1 MNSPQQNTVKCGGIK
16 TLTSLPHIYAIV
28 LMGLFT
34 FIFLS
39 IEYMFVNE
47 LSLLV
52 SEQKATLSQNYVLG
66 VSTAGFLLYPLLKHF
81 LSRRLQNI
89 LMILAGL
96 LSVFLTILITCS
108 KSFEYIFHGGIILFI
123 LLGLV
128 GSNVYYVSAC
138 MIKNRHLA
146 KTVGISYFFG
156 ILLQFINHNA
166 IHIKIIQLVIL
177 SASMMMLFI
186 LLIWNEHIFNRY
198 SWYNTSKD
206 TTDNIIEKNTGNNV
220 DNNVDKNIGKI
231 TDKKTDKNII
241 KGNKHYIPLFISIVA
256 LVMLMACLFS
266 TLDSAVTLIHSEG
279 IADIGQGAR
288 ILLAFSGL
296 AAGFIFDI
304 NNRKYTGIIMY
315 CIMILSTMCIV
326 LLEFS
331 KPFTAVLI
339 VFYLSAGFFAVFFT
353 SEFME
358 LSWYVRIPELWAG
371 MGRAV
376 NNITAAVIAGF
387 VLQLLSSDNN
397 LLKII
402 LILVLFVL
410 VSIISVVYT
419 FEKYY
424 FIQQFTMRTDE
435 AANEHDKLQILAEKY
450 SFTEREN
457 EVFNYLVTTEDN
469 IQTISEHMHVSRR
482 TIERYISAI
491 YEKTGI
497 KSRVGL
503 VNLYNK

>member
-1 MNSPQQNTVKCGGIK
+1 MNSPQKETIK
-16 TLTSLPHIYAIV
+16 AGSTKTITSLPHIYAII

-34 FIFLS
+34 FVFLS
-39 IEYMFVNE
+39 VEYMFVSRI
-47 LSLLV
+47 SLLV
-52 SEQKATLSQNYVLG
+52 SQQRATLSQNYVLG
-66 VSTAGFLLYPLLKHF
+66 VSTAGFLLYPLFKHF
-81 LSRRLQNI
+81 LNNRLYKL
-89 LMILAGL
+89 LMIITGL
-96 LSVFLTILITCS
+96 LSVFLTISTS
-108 KSFEYIFHGGIILFI
+108 YGKSFEYIFSGGIILFI

-128 GSNVYYVSAC
+128 GGNVYYVSAC
-138 MIKNRHLA
+138 MIRNRHLA
-146 KTVGISYFFG
+146 KTAGISYFLG

-166 IHIKIIQLVIL
+166 IHIRTIQLVIL
-177 SASMMMLFI
+177 SVSMLMLFI
-186 LLIWNEHIFNRY
+186 LLIENERILSRY
-198 SWYNTSKD
+198 
-206 TTDNIIEKNTGNNV
+206 
-220 DNNVDKNIGKI
+220 I
-231 TDKKTDKNII
+231 TDKYAAKTII
-241 KGNKHYIPLFISIVA
+241 ESSAKGNKHNILLYISIIV
-256 LVMLMACLFS
+256 LVILMACLFS
-266 TLDSAVTLIHSEG
+266 TLDSAVTLVHSDG

-304 NNRKYTGIIMY
+304 SNRKYTGIIMY
-315 CIMILSTMCIV
+315 CIMILSTLCIV

-331 KPFTAVLI
+331 KPFVAVLI

-358 LSWYVRIPELWAG
+358 LSQYVRIPELWAG

-376 NNITAAVIAGF
+376 NNITAAVIASF

-410 VSIISVVYT
+410 VSIMSVIYT

-424 FIQQFTMRTDE
+424 FIQQFTQHTDE
-435 AANEHDKLQILAEKY
+435 VTNEQDQLHKLTTQY
-450 SFTEREN
+450 SFTEREG
-457 EVFNYLVTTEDN
+457 EVFSYLVTTEDN

-482 TIERYISAI
+482 TLERYISAI
-491 YEKTGI
+491 YGKTGV

-503 VNLYNK
+503 INLFNKCD

>member
-1 MNSPQQNTVKCGGIK
+1 MNSPQKETIK
-16 TLTSLPHIYAIV
+16 AGSTKTITSLPHIYAII

-34 FIFLS
+34 FVFLS
-39 IEYMFVNE
+39 VEYMFVSRI
-47 LSLLV
+47 SLLV
-52 SEQKATLSQNYVLG
+52 SQQRATLSQNYVLG
-66 VSTAGFLLYPLLKHF
+66 VSTAGFLLYPLFKHF
-81 LSRRLQNI
+81 LNNRLYKL
-89 LMILAGL
+89 LMIITGL
-96 LSVFLTILITCS
+96 LAVFLTISTNCS
-108 KSFEYIFHGGIILFI
+108 KSFEYIFDAGIILFI

-128 GSNVYYVSAC
+128 GSNAYYVSAC
-138 MIKNRHLA
+138 MIRNRHLA
-146 KTVGISYFFG
+146 KTAGVSYFLG

-166 IHIKIIQLVIL
+166 IHIRTIQLVIL
-177 SASMMMLFI
+177 SVSMLLLFS
-186 LLIWNEHIFNRY
+186 LLIENERILSRY
-198 SWYNTSKD
+198 S
-206 TTDNIIEKNTGNNV
+206 
-220 DNNVDKNIGKI
+220 
-231 TDKKTDKNII
+231 TDKYIAKTIIDEGTDENIYKSPA
-241 KGNKHYIPLFISIVA
+241 KGNKHNLLLYISIIV
-256 LVMLMACLFS
+256 LVILMACLFS
-266 TLDSAVTLIHSEG
+266 TLDSAVTLIHSDG

-304 NNRKYTGIIMY
+304 SNRKYTGIIMY
-315 CIMILSTMCIV
+315 CIMILSTLCIV

-331 KPFTAVLI
+331 KPFVAVLI

-358 LSWYVRIPELWAG
+358 ISQYARIPELWAG

-376 NNITAAVIAGF
+376 NNVTAAVIASF

-410 VSIISVVYT
+410 VSIMSVIYT

-424 FIQQFTMRTDE
+424 FIQQFTQHTDKVT
-435 AANEHDKLQILAEKY
+435 NEQEQLHKLTTQY
-450 SFTEREN
+450 SFTEREG
-457 EVFNYLVTTEDN
+457 EVFSYLVTTEDN

-482 TIERYISAI
+482 TLERYISAI
-491 YEKTGI
+491 YEKTGV

-503 VNLYNK
+503 INLFNKCV

>member
-1 MNSPQQNTVKCGGIK
+1 
-16 TLTSLPHIYAIV
+16 
-28 LMGLFT
+28 
-34 FIFLS
+34 
-39 IEYMFVNE
+39 
-47 LSLLV
+47 
-52 SEQKATLSQNYVLG
+52 
-66 VSTAGFLLYPLLKHF
+66 
-81 LSRRLQNI
+81 
-89 LMILAGL
+89 
-96 LSVFLTILITCS
+96 
-108 KSFEYIFHGGIILFI
+108 
-123 LLGLV
+123 
-128 GSNVYYVSAC
+128 
-138 MIKNRHLA
+138 MIK
-146 KTVGISYFFG
+146 KYT
-156 ILLQFINHNA
+156 
-166 IHIKIIQLVIL
+166 
-177 SASMMMLFI
+177 
-186 LLIWNEHIFNRY
+186 
-198 SWYNTSKD
+198 
-206 TTDNIIEKNTGNNV
+206 
-220 DNNVDKNIGKI
+220 DNNVDKNRDKNR
-231 TDKKTDKNII
+231 DKKTDKNII
-241 KGNKHYIPLFISIVA
+241 KENKHYIPLFISIVA

-266 TLDSAVTLIHSEG
+266 TLDSAVTLIHSDG
-279 IADIGQGAR
+279 SIDIGQGAR
-288 ILLAFSGL
+288 ILLPLSGL

-482 TIERYISAI
+482 TLERYISAI

>member
-1 MNSPQQNTVKCGGIK
+1 MNSPQKETIK
-16 TLTSLPHIYAIV
+16 AGSTKTITSLPHIYAII

-34 FIFLS
+34 FVFLS
-39 IEYMFVNE
+39 VEYMFVSR

-52 SEQKATLSQNYVLG
+52 SQQRATLSQNYVLG
-66 VSTAGFLLYPLLKHF
+66 VSTAGFLLYPLFKHF
-81 LSRRLQNI
+81 LNNRLYK
-89 LMILAGL
+89 LFMIITGL
-96 LSVFLTILITCS
+96 LAVFLTISTNCS
-108 KSFEYIFHGGIILFI
+108 KSFEYIFDAGIILFI

-128 GSNVYYVSAC
+128 GSNAYYVSAC
-138 MIKNRHLA
+138 MIRNRHLA
-146 KTVGISYFFG
+146 KTAGVSYFLG

-166 IHIKIIQLVIL
+166 IHIRTIQLVIL
-177 SASMMMLFI
+177 SVSMLLLFS
-186 LLIWNEHIFNRY
+186 LLIENERILSRY
-198 SWYNTSKD
+198 S
-206 TTDNIIEKNTGNNV
+206 
-220 DNNVDKNIGKI
+220 
-231 TDKKTDKNII
+231 TDKYIAKTIIDEGTDENIYKSPA
-241 KGNKHYIPLFISIVA
+241 KGNKHNFLLYISIIV
-256 LVMLMACLFS
+256 LVILMACLFS
-266 TLDSAVTLIHSEG
+266 TLDSAVTLVHSDG

-304 NNRKYTGIIMY
+304 SNRKYTGIIMY
-315 CIMILSTMCIV
+315 CIMILSTLCIV

-331 KPFTAVLI
+331 KPFVAVLI

-358 LSWYVRIPELWAG
+358 LSQYVRIPELWAG

-376 NNITAAVIAGF
+376 NNITAAVIASF

-397 LLKII
+397 LLKIV

-410 VSIISVVYT
+410 VSIMSVIYT

-424 FIQQFTMRTDE
+424 FIQQFTQHTDE
-435 AANEHDKLQILAEKY
+435 VTNEQDQLHKLTTQY
-450 SFTEREN
+450 SFTEREG
-457 EVFNYLVTTEDN
+457 EVFSYLVTTEDN

-482 TIERYISAI
+482 TLERYISAI
-491 YEKTGI
+491 YEKTGV

-503 VNLYNK
+503 INLFNKCV

>member
-1 MNSPQQNTVKCGGIK
+1 MNSPQKETIK
-16 TLTSLPHIYAIV
+16 AGSTQTITSLPHIYAII

-34 FIFLS
+34 FVFLS
-39 IEYMFVNE
+39 VEYMFVSRI
-47 LSLLV
+47 SLLV
-52 SEQKATLSQNYVLG
+52 SQQRATLSQNYVLG
-66 VSTAGFLLYPLLKHF
+66 VSTAGFLLYPLFKHF
-81 LSRRLQNI
+81 LNNRLYKL
-89 LMILAGL
+89 LMIITGL
-96 LSVFLTILITCS
+96 LSVFLTISTS
-108 KSFEYIFHGGIILFI
+108 YGKSFEYIFSGGIILFI

-128 GSNVYYVSAC
+128 GSNAYYVSAC
-138 MIKNRHLA
+138 MIRNRHLA
-146 KTVGISYFFG
+146 KTAGISYFLG

-166 IHIKIIQLVIL
+166 IHIRTIQLVIL
-177 SASMMMLFI
+177 SVSMLMLFI
-186 LLIWNEHIFNRY
+186 LLIENERILSRY
-198 SWYNTSKD
+198 S
-206 TTDNIIEKNTGNNV
+206 TDKYAAKTIIESSA
-220 DNNVDKNIGKI
+220 
-231 TDKKTDKNII
+231 
-241 KGNKHYIPLFISIVA
+241 KGNKHNILLYISIIV
-256 LVMLMACLFS
+256 LVILMACLFS
-266 TLDSAVTLIHSEG
+266 TLDSAVTLVHSDG

-304 NNRKYTGIIMY
+304 SNRKYTGIIMY
-315 CIMILSTMCIV
+315 CIMILSTLCIV

-331 KPFTAVLI
+331 KPFVAVLI

-358 LSWYVRIPELWAG
+358 LSQYARIPELWAG

-376 NNITAAVIAGF
+376 NNVTAAVIASF

-410 VSIISVVYT
+410 VSIMSVIYT

-424 FIQQFTMRTDE
+424 FIQQFTQHTDE
-435 AANEHDKLQILAEKY
+435 VTNEQDQLHKLTTQY
-450 SFTEREN
+450 SFTEREG
-457 EVFNYLVTTEDN
+457 EVFSYLVTTEDN

-482 TIERYISAI
+482 TLERHISAI
-491 YEKTGI
+491 YEKTGV

-503 VNLYNK
+503 INLFNKCV

>member
-1 MNSPQQNTVKCGGIK
+1 MNSPQKDTIKAGGIK
-16 TLTSLPHIYAIV
+16 TITSIPHIYAII

-34 FIFLS
+34 FVFLS
-39 IEYMFVNE
+39 VEYMFVSRI
-47 LSLLV
+47 SLLV
-52 SEQKATLSQNYVLG
+52 SQQKATLSQNYVLG
-66 VSTAGFLLYPLLKHF
+66 VSTAGFLLYPLFKHF
-81 LSRRLQNI
+81 LNNRLYKL
-89 LMILAGL
+89 LMIITGL
-96 LSVFLTILITCS
+96 LAVFLTISTNCS
-108 KSFEYIFHGGIILFI
+108 KSFEYIFGAGIILFI

-128 GSNVYYVSAC
+128 GSNAYYVSAC
-138 MIKNRHLA
+138 MIRNRHLA
-146 KTVGISYFFG
+146 KTAGISYFLG

-166 IHIKIIQLVIL
+166 IHIRTIQLVIL
-177 SASMMMLFI
+177 SVSMLLLFS
-186 LLIWNEHIFNRY
+186 LLIENERILSRY
-198 SWYNTSKD
+198 S
-206 TTDNIIEKNTGNNV
+206 
-220 DNNVDKNIGKI
+220 
-231 TDKKTDKNII
+231 TDKNTAKTII
-241 KGNKHYIPLFISIVA
+241 ESSAKGNKHNLLLYISIIV
-256 LVMLMACLFS
+256 LVILMACLFS
-266 TLDSAVTLIHSEG
+266 TLDSAVTLIHSDG

-304 NNRKYTGIIMY
+304 SNRKYTGIIMY
-315 CIMILSTMCIV
+315 CIMILSTLCIV

-331 KPFTAVLI
+331 KPFVAVLI

-358 LSWYVRIPELWAG
+358 LSQYAIIPELWAG

-376 NNITAAVIAGF
+376 NNVTAAVIASF

-410 VSIISVVYT
+410 VSIMSVIYT

-424 FIQQFTMRTDE
+424 FIQQFTQHTDE
-435 AANEHDKLQILAEKY
+435 VTNEQEQLHKLTTQY
-450 SFTEREN
+450 SFTEREG
-457 EVFNYLVTTEDN
+457 EVFSYLVTTEDN

-482 TIERYISAI
+482 TLERYISAI
-491 YEKTGI
+491 YEKTGV

-503 VNLYNK
+503 INLFNKCV

>member
-1 MNSPQQNTVKCGGIK
+1 MNSPQKDTIKAGGIK
-16 TLTSLPHIYAIV
+16 TITSIPHIYAII

-34 FIFLS
+34 FVFLS
-39 IEYMFVNE
+39 VEYMFVSRI
-47 LSLLV
+47 SLLV
-52 SEQKATLSQNYVLG
+52 SQQKATLSQNYVLG
-66 VSTAGFLLYPLLKHF
+66 VSTAGFLLYPLFKHF
-81 LSRRLQNI
+81 LNNRLYKL
-89 LMILAGL
+89 LMIITGL
-96 LSVFLTILITCS
+96 LSVFLTISTS
-108 KSFEYIFHGGIILFI
+108 YGKSFEYIFSGGIILFI

-128 GSNVYYVSAC
+128 GSNAYYVSAC
-138 MIKNRHLA
+138 MIRNRHLA
-146 KTVGISYFFG
+146 KTAGISYFLG

-166 IHIKIIQLVIL
+166 IHIRTIQLVIL
-177 SASMMMLFI
+177 SVSMLLLFI
-186 LLIWNEHIFNRY
+186 LLIENERILSRY
-198 SWYNTSKD
+198 S
-206 TTDNIIEKNTGNNV
+206 TDKYAAKTIIESSA
-220 DNNVDKNIGKI
+220 
-231 TDKKTDKNII
+231 
-241 KGNKHYIPLFISIVA
+241 KGNKHNLLLYISIIV
-256 LVMLMACLFS
+256 LVILMACLFS
-266 TLDSAVTLIHSEG
+266 TLDSAVTLVHSDG

-304 NNRKYTGIIMY
+304 SNRKYTGIIMY
-315 CIMILSTMCIV
+315 CIMILSTLCIV

-331 KPFTAVLI
+331 KPFVAVLI

-358 LSWYVRIPELWAG
+358 LSQYARIPELWAG

-376 NNITAAVIAGF
+376 NNVTAAVIASF

-410 VSIISVVYT
+410 VSIMSVIYT

-424 FIQQFTMRTDE
+424 FIQQFTQHTDE
-435 AANEHDKLQILAEKY
+435 VTNEQDQLHKLTTQY
-450 SFTEREN
+450 SFTEREG
-457 EVFNYLVTTEDN
+457 EVFSYLVTTEDN

-482 TIERYISAI
+482 TLERHISAI
-491 YEKTGI
+491 YEKTGV

-503 VNLYNK
+503 INLFNKCD

>member
-1 MNSPQQNTVKCGGIK
+1 MNSPQKETIKAGGIK
-16 TLTSLPHIYAIV
+16 TITSLPYIYAIV

-34 FIFLS
+34 FVFLS
-39 IEYMFVNE
+39 VEYMFVSR

-52 SEQKATLSQNYVLG
+52 SQQRATLSQNYVLG
-66 VSTAGFLLYPLLKHF
+66 VSTAGFLLYPLFKHF
-81 LSRRLQNI
+81 LNNRLYKL
-89 LMILAGL
+89 LMIITGL
-96 LSVFLTILITCS
+96 LSVFLTISTS
-108 KSFEYIFHGGIILFI
+108 YGKSFEYIFSGGIILFI

-128 GSNVYYVSAC
+128 GGNVYYVSAC
-138 MIKNRHLA
+138 MIRNRHLA
-146 KTVGISYFFG
+146 KTAGISYFLG

-166 IHIKIIQLVIL
+166 IHIRTIQLVIL
-177 SASMMMLFI
+177 SVSMLMLFI
-186 LLIWNEHIFNRY
+186 LLIENERILSRY
-198 SWYNTSKD
+198 S
-206 TTDNIIEKNTGNNV
+206 TDKYAAKTIIESSV
-220 DNNVDKNIGKI
+220 
-231 TDKKTDKNII
+231 
-241 KGNKHYIPLFISIVA
+241 KGNKHNFLLYISIIV
-256 LVMLMACLFS
+256 LVILMACLFS
-266 TLDSAVTLIHSEG
+266 TLDSAVTLVHSDG

-304 NNRKYTGIIMY
+304 SNRKYTGIIMY
-315 CIMILSTMCIV
+315 CIMILSTLCIV

-331 KPFTAVLI
+331 KPFVAVLI

-358 LSWYVRIPELWAG
+358 LSQYVRIPELWAG

-376 NNITAAVIAGF
+376 NNITAAVIASF

-397 LLKII
+397 LLKIV

-410 VSIISVVYT
+410 VSIMSVIYT

-424 FIQQFTMRTDE
+424 FIQQFTQHTDE
-435 AANEHDKLQILAEKY
+435 VTNEQDQLHKLTTQY
-450 SFTEREN
+450 SFTEREG
-457 EVFNYLVTTEDN
+457 EVFSYLVTTEDN

-482 TIERYISAI
+482 TLERYISAI
-491 YEKTGI
+491 YEKTGV

-503 VNLYNK
+503 INLFNKCV

>member
-1 MNSPQQNTVKCGGIK
+1 MNSPQRDTVKCGGVK

-39 IEYMFVNE
+39 VEYMFVNE

-177 SASMMMLFI
+177 SASILILFI
-186 LLIWNEHIFNRY
+186 LLIGNEHIFNRY

-206 TTDNIIEKNTGNNV
+206 TTDNMTTKNT
-220 DNNVDKNIGKI
+220 DNNVYKNIYKNS
-231 TDKKTDKNII
+231 DKKTDKNII
-241 KGNKHYIPLFISIVA
+241 
-256 LVMLMACLFS
+256 MLMACLFS
-266 TLDSAVTLIHSEG
+266 TLDSAVTLIHSDG
-279 IADIGQGAR
+279 STDIGQGAR
-288 ILLAFSGL
+288 ILLPLSGL

-358 LSWYVRIPELWAG
+358 LSWYVRIPELLAG

-482 TIERYISAI
+482 TLERYISAI

>member
-1 MNSPQQNTVKCGGIK
+1 MNLPQRDTVKGGSIK

-39 IEYMFVNE
+39 VEYMFVNE

-177 SASMMMLFI
+177 SASILILFI
-186 LLIWNEHIFNRY
+186 LLIGNEHIFNRY

-206 TTDNIIEKNTGNNV
+206 TTDNMTTKNT
-220 DNNVDKNIGKI
+220 DNNVYKNIDKNS
-231 TDKKTDKNII
+231 DKKQI
-241 KGNKHYIPLFISIVA
+241 KI
-256 LVMLMACLFS
+256 
-266 TLDSAVTLIHSEG
+266 
-279 IADIGQGAR
+279 
-288 ILLAFSGL
+288 
-296 AAGFIFDI
+296 
-304 NNRKYTGIIMY
+304 
-315 CIMILSTMCIV
+315 
-326 LLEFS
+326 
-331 KPFTAVLI
+331 
-339 VFYLSAGFFAVFFT
+339 
-353 SEFME
+353 
-358 LSWYVRIPELWAG
+358 
-371 MGRAV
+371 
-376 NNITAAVIAGF
+376 
-387 VLQLLSSDNN
+387 
-397 LLKII
+397 
-402 LILVLFVL
+402 
-410 VSIISVVYT
+410 
-419 FEKYY
+419 
-424 FIQQFTMRTDE
+424 
-435 AANEHDKLQILAEKY
+435 
-450 SFTEREN
+450 
-457 EVFNYLVTTEDN
+457 
-469 IQTISEHMHVSRR
+469 
-482 TIERYISAI
+482 
-491 YEKTGI
+491 
-497 KSRVGL
+497 
-503 VNLYNK
+503 

>member
-1 MNSPQQNTVKCGGIK
+1 MNSPQKDTVKGGSIK

-39 IEYMFVNE
+39 VEYMFVNE

-81 LSRRLQNI
+81 LSRRLQHV

-96 LSVFLTILITCS
+96 LSVFLTIFITCS

-138 MIKNRHLA
+138 MIEKRHLA

-166 IHIKIIQLVIL
+166 IHIKTIQLIIL
-177 SASMMMLFI
+177 SASMLMLFI

-206 TTDNIIEKNTGNNV
+206 TTDNIIEKNT

-266 TLDSAVTLIHSEG
+266 TLDSAVTLIHSDG
-279 IADIGQGAR
+279 SIDIGQGAR
-288 ILLAFSGL
+288 ILLPLSGL
-296 AAGFIFDI
+296 A
-304 NNRKYTGIIMY
+304 
-315 CIMILSTMCIV
+315 
-326 LLEFS
+326 
-331 KPFTAVLI
+331 
-339 VFYLSAGFFAVFFT
+339 
-353 SEFME
+353 
-358 LSWYVRIPELWAG
+358 
-371 MGRAV
+371 
-376 NNITAAVIAGF
+376 AGF

-424 FIQQFTMRTDE
+424 FIQQFTMYTDE
-435 AANEHDKLQILAEKY
+435 AADEHDKLHILSEKY

-482 TIERYISAI
+482 TLERYISAI

>member
-1 MNSPQQNTVKCGGIK
+1 MNSPQKETIK
-16 TLTSLPHIYAIV
+16 AGSTKTITSLPHIYAII

-34 FIFLS
+34 FVFLS
-39 IEYMFVNE
+39 VEYMFVSRI
-47 LSLLV
+47 SLLV
-52 SEQKATLSQNYVLG
+52 SQQRATLSQNYVLG
-66 VSTAGFLLYPLLKHF
+66 VSTAGFLLYPLFKHF
-81 LSRRLQNI
+81 LNNRLYKL
-89 LMILAGL
+89 LMIITGL
-96 LSVFLTILITCS
+96 LSVFLTISTS
-108 KSFEYIFHGGIILFI
+108 YGKSFEYIFSGGIILFI

-128 GSNVYYVSAC
+128 GSNAYYVSAC
-138 MIKNRHLA
+138 MVRNRHLA
-146 KTVGISYFFG
+146 KTAGISYFLG

-166 IHIKIIQLVIL
+166 IHIRTIQLVIL
-177 SASMMMLFI
+177 SVSMLLLFI
-186 LLIWNEHIFNRY
+186 LLIENERILSRY
-198 SWYNTSKD
+198 S
-206 TTDNIIEKNTGNNV
+206 TDKYAAKTIIESSA
-220 DNNVDKNIGKI
+220 
-231 TDKKTDKNII
+231 
-241 KGNKHYIPLFISIVA
+241 KGNKHNLLLYISIIV
-256 LVMLMACLFS
+256 LVILMACLFS
-266 TLDSAVTLIHSEG
+266 TLDSAVTLIHSDG

-304 NNRKYTGIIMY
+304 SNRKYTGIIMY
-315 CIMILSTMCIV
+315 CIMILSTLCIV

-331 KPFTAVLI
+331 KPFVAVLI

-358 LSWYVRIPELWAG
+358 LSQYARIPELWAG

-376 NNITAAVIAGF
+376 NNVTAAVIASF

-410 VSIISVVYT
+410 VSIMSVIYT

-424 FIQQFTMRTDE
+424 FIQQFTQHTDE
-435 AANEHDKLQILAEKY
+435 VTNEQDQLHKLTTQY
-450 SFTEREN
+450 SFTEREG
-457 EVFNYLVTTEDN
+457 EVFSYLVTTEDN

-482 TIERYISAI
+482 TLERHISAI
-491 YEKTGI
+491 YEKTGV

-503 VNLYNK
+503 INLFNKCV

>member
-1 MNSPQQNTVKCGGIK
+1 MNSPQKDTIKAGGIK
-16 TLTSLPHIYAIV
+16 TITSIPHIYAII

-34 FIFLS
+34 FVFLS
-39 IEYMFVNE
+39 VEYMFVSRI
-47 LSLLV
+47 SLLV
-52 SEQKATLSQNYVLG
+52 SQQRATLSQNYVLG
-66 VSTAGFLLYPLLKHF
+66 VSTAGFLLYPLFKHF
-81 LSRRLQNI
+81 LNNRLYKL
-89 LMILAGL
+89 LMIITGL
-96 LSVFLTILITCS
+96 LSVFLTISTS
-108 KSFEYIFHGGIILFI
+108 YGKSFEYIFSGGIILFI

-128 GSNVYYVSAC
+128 GSNAYYVSAC
-138 MIKNRHLA
+138 MIRNRHLA
-146 KTVGISYFFG
+146 KTAGISYFLG

-166 IHIKIIQLVIL
+166 IHIRTIQLVIL
-177 SASMMMLFI
+177 SVSMLLLFI
-186 LLIWNEHIFNRY
+186 LLIENERILSRY
-198 SWYNTSKD
+198 S
-206 TTDNIIEKNTGNNV
+206 TDKYAAKTIIESSA
-220 DNNVDKNIGKI
+220 
-231 TDKKTDKNII
+231 
-241 KGNKHYIPLFISIVA
+241 KGNKHNLLLYISIIV
-256 LVMLMACLFS
+256 LVILMACLFS
-266 TLDSAVTLIHSEG
+266 TLDSAVTLVHSDG

-304 NNRKYTGIIMY
+304 SNRKYTGIIMY
-315 CIMILSTMCIV
+315 CIMILSTLCIV

-331 KPFTAVLI
+331 KPFVAVLI

-358 LSWYVRIPELWAG
+358 LSQYARIPELWAG

-376 NNITAAVIAGF
+376 NNVTAAVIASF

-410 VSIISVVYT
+410 VSIMSVIYT

-424 FIQQFTMRTDE
+424 FIQQFTQHTDE
-435 AANEHDKLQILAEKY
+435 VTNEQNQLHKLTTQY
-450 SFTEREN
+450 SFTEREG
-457 EVFNYLVTTEDN
+457 EVFSYLVTTEDN

-482 TIERYISAI
+482 TLERHISAI
-491 YEKTGI
+491 YEKTGV

-503 VNLYNK
+503 INLFNKCD

>member
-1 MNSPQQNTVKCGGIK
+1 MNSPQKETIK
-16 TLTSLPHIYAIV
+16 AGSTKTITSLPHIYAII

-34 FIFLS
+34 FVFLS
-39 IEYMFVNE
+39 VEYMFVSRI
-47 LSLLV
+47 SLLV
-52 SEQKATLSQNYVLG
+52 SQQRATLSQNYVLG
-66 VSTAGFLLYPLLKHF
+66 VSTAGFLLYPLFKHF
-81 LSRRLQNI
+81 LNNRLYKL
-89 LMILAGL
+89 LMIITGL
-96 LSVFLTILITCS
+96 LSVFLTISTS
-108 KSFEYIFHGGIILFI
+108 YGKSFEYIFSGGIILFI

-138 MIKNRHLA
+138 MIRNRHLA
-146 KTVGISYFFG
+146 KTAGISYFLG

-166 IHIKIIQLVIL
+166 IHIRTIQLVIL
-177 SASMMMLFI
+177 SVSMLMLFI
-186 LLIWNEHIFNRY
+186 LLIENERILSRY
-198 SWYNTSKD
+198 S
-206 TTDNIIEKNTGNNV
+206 TDKYAAKTIIESSA
-220 DNNVDKNIGKI
+220 
-231 TDKKTDKNII
+231 
-241 KGNKHYIPLFISIVA
+241 KGNKHNILLYISIIV
-256 LVMLMACLFS
+256 LVILMACLFS
-266 TLDSAVTLIHSEG
+266 TLDSAVTLVHSDG

-304 NNRKYTGIIMY
+304 SNRKYTGIIMY
-315 CIMILSTMCIV
+315 CIMILSTLCIV

-331 KPFTAVLI
+331 KPFVAVLI

-358 LSWYVRIPELWAG
+358 LSQYARIPELWAG

-376 NNITAAVIAGF
+376 NNITAAVIASF

-410 VSIISVVYT
+410 VSIMSVIYT

-424 FIQQFTMRTDE
+424 FIQQFTQHTDE
-435 AANEHDKLQILAEKY
+435 VTNEQNQLHKLTTQY
-450 SFTEREN
+450 SFTEREG
-457 EVFNYLVTTEDN
+457 EVFSYLVTTEDN

-482 TIERYISAI
+482 TLERYISAI
-491 YEKTGI
+491 YEKTGV

-503 VNLYNK
+503 INLFNKCD

>member
-1 MNSPQQNTVKCGGIK
+1 MNSPQKETIK
-16 TLTSLPHIYAIV
+16 AGSTKTITSLPHIYAII

-34 FIFLS
+34 FVFLS
-39 IEYMFVNE
+39 VEYMFVSRI
-47 LSLLV
+47 SLLV
-52 SEQKATLSQNYVLG
+52 SQQRATLSQNYVLG
-66 VSTAGFLLYPLLKHF
+66 VSTAGFLLYPLFKHF
-81 LSRRLQNI
+81 LNNRLYKL
-89 LMILAGL
+89 LMIITGL
-96 LSVFLTILITCS
+96 LSVFLTISTS
-108 KSFEYIFHGGIILFI
+108 YGKSFEYIFSGGIILFI

-128 GSNVYYVSAC
+128 GGNVYYVSAC
-138 MIKNRHLA
+138 MIRNRHLA
-146 KTVGISYFFG
+146 KTAGISYFLG

-166 IHIKIIQLVIL
+166 IHIRTIQLVIL
-177 SASMMMLFI
+177 SVSMLMLFI
-186 LLIWNEHIFNRY
+186 LLIENERILSRY
-198 SWYNTSKD
+198 
-206 TTDNIIEKNTGNNV
+206 
-220 DNNVDKNIGKI
+220 I
-231 TDKKTDKNII
+231 TDKYAAKTII
-241 KGNKHYIPLFISIVA
+241 ESSAKGNKHNILLYISIIV
-256 LVMLMACLFS
+256 LVILMACLFS
-266 TLDSAVTLIHSEG
+266 TLDSAVTLVHSDG

-304 NNRKYTGIIMY
+304 SNRKYTGIIMY
-315 CIMILSTMCIV
+315 CIMILSTLCIV

-331 KPFTAVLI
+331 KPFVAVLI

-358 LSWYVRIPELWAG
+358 LSQYVRIPELWAG

-376 NNITAAVIAGF
+376 NNITAAVIASF

-410 VSIISVVYT
+410 VSIMSVIYT

-424 FIQQFTMRTDE
+424 FIQQFTQHTDE
-435 AANEHDKLQILAEKY
+435 VTNEQDQLHKLTTQY
-450 SFTEREN
+450 SFTEREG
-457 EVFNYLVTTEDN
+457 EVFSYLVTTEDN

-482 TIERYISAI
+482 TLERYISAI
-491 YEKTGI
+491 YEKTGV

-503 VNLYNK
+503 INLFNKCV

>member
-1 MNSPQQNTVKCGGIK
+1 MNSPQKETIKAGGIK
-16 TLTSLPHIYAIV
+16 TITSLPYIYSIV

-34 FIFLS
+34 FVFLS
-39 IEYMFVNE
+39 VEYMFVSR

-52 SEQKATLSQNYVLG
+52 SQQRATLSQNYVLG
-66 VSTAGFLLYPLLKHF
+66 VSTAGFLLYPLFKHF
-81 LSRRLQNI
+81 LNNRLYKL
-89 LMILAGL
+89 LMIITGL
-96 LSVFLTILITCS
+96 LTVFLTISTS
-108 KSFEYIFHGGIILFI
+108 YGKSFEYIFSGGIILFI

-128 GSNVYYVSAC
+128 GGNVYYVSAC
-138 MIKNRHLA
+138 MIRNRHLA
-146 KTVGISYFFG
+146 KTAGISYFLG

-166 IHIKIIQLVIL
+166 IHIRTIQLVIL
-177 SASMMMLFI
+177 SVSMLMLFI
-186 LLIWNEHIFNRY
+186 LLIENERILCRY
-198 SWYNTSKD
+198 S
-206 TTDNIIEKNTGNNV
+206 TDKYAAKTIIESSV
-220 DNNVDKNIGKI
+220 
-231 TDKKTDKNII
+231 
-241 KGNKHYIPLFISIVA
+241 KGNKHNFLLYISIIV
-256 LVMLMACLFS
+256 LVILMACLFS
-266 TLDSAVTLIHSEG
+266 TLDSAVTLVHSDG

-304 NNRKYTGIIMY
+304 SNRKYTGIIMY
-315 CIMILSTMCIV
+315 CIMILSTLCIV

-331 KPFTAVLI
+331 KPFVAVLI

-358 LSWYVRIPELWAG
+358 LSQYVRIPELWAG

-376 NNITAAVIAGF
+376 NNITAAVIASF

-397 LLKII
+397 LLKIV

-410 VSIISVVYT
+410 VSIMSVIYT

-424 FIQQFTMRTDE
+424 FIQQFTQHTDE
-435 AANEHDKLQILAEKY
+435 VTNEQDQLHKLTTQY
-450 SFTEREN
+450 SFTEREG
-457 EVFNYLVTTEDN
+457 EVFSYLVTTEDN

-482 TIERYISAI
+482 TLERYISAI
-491 YEKTGI
+491 YEKTGV

-503 VNLYNK
+503 INLFNKCV

>member
-1 MNSPQQNTVKCGGIK
+1 MNSPQKETIKAGGIK
-16 TLTSLPHIYAIV
+16 TITSLPYIYAIV

-34 FIFLS
+34 FVFLS
-39 IEYMFVNE
+39 VEYMFVSR

-52 SEQKATLSQNYVLG
+52 SQQRATLSQNYVLG
-66 VSTAGFLLYPLLKHF
+66 VSTAGFLLYPLFKHF
-81 LSRRLQNI
+81 LNNRLYKL
-89 LMILAGL
+89 LMIITGL
-96 LSVFLTILITCS
+96 LSVFLTISTS
-108 KSFEYIFHGGIILFI
+108 YGKSFEYIFSGGIILFI

-128 GSNVYYVSAC
+128 GGNVYYVSAC
-138 MIKNRHLA
+138 MIRNRHLA
-146 KTVGISYFFG
+146 KTAGISYFLG

-166 IHIKIIQLVIL
+166 IHIRTIQLVIL
-177 SASMMMLFI
+177 SVSMLMLFI
-186 LLIWNEHIFNRY
+186 LLIENERILSRY
-198 SWYNTSKD
+198 S
-206 TTDNIIEKNTGNNV
+206 TDKYAAKTIIESSV
-220 DNNVDKNIGKI
+220 
-231 TDKKTDKNII
+231 
-241 KGNKHYIPLFISIVA
+241 KGNKHNFLLYISIIV
-256 LVMLMACLFS
+256 LVILMACLFS
-266 TLDSAVTLIHSEG
+266 TLDSAVTLVHSDG

-304 NNRKYTGIIMY
+304 SNRKYTGIIMY
-315 CIMILSTMCIV
+315 CIMILSTLCIV

-331 KPFTAVLI
+331 KPFVAVLI

-358 LSWYVRIPELWAG
+358 LSQYVRIPELWAG

-376 NNITAAVIAGF
+376 NNITAAVIASF

-397 LLKII
+397 LLKIV

-410 VSIISVVYT
+410 VSIMSVIYT

-424 FIQQFTMRTDE
+424 FIQQFTQHTDE
-435 AANEHDKLQILAEKY
+435 VTNEQDQLHKLTTQY
-450 SFTEREN
+450 SFTEREG
-457 EVFNYLVTTEDN
+457 EVFSYLVTTEDN

-491 YEKTGI
+491 YEKP
-497 KSRVGL
+497 V
-503 VNLYNK
+503 

>member
-1 MNSPQQNTVKCGGIK
+1 MNSPQKETIKAGGIK
-16 TLTSLPHIYAIV
+16 TITSIPHIYAII

-34 FIFLS
+34 FVFLS
-39 IEYMFVNE
+39 VEYMFVSRI
-47 LSLLV
+47 SLLV
-52 SEQKATLSQNYVLG
+52 SQQRATLSQNYVLG
-66 VSTAGFLLYPLLKHF
+66 VSTAGFLLYPLFKHF
-81 LSRRLQNI
+81 LNNRLYK
-89 LMILAGL
+89 LFMIITGL
-96 LSVFLTILITCS
+96 LSVFLTISTS
-108 KSFEYIFHGGIILFI
+108 YGKSFEYIFGAGIILFI

-138 MIKNRHLA
+138 MIRNRHLA
-146 KTVGISYFFG
+146 KTAGISYFLG

-166 IHIKIIQLVIL
+166 IHIRTIQLVIL
-177 SASMMMLFI
+177 SVSMLMLFI
-186 LLIWNEHIFNRY
+186 LLIENERILSRY
-198 SWYNTSKD
+198 S
-206 TTDNIIEKNTGNNV
+206 TDKYAAKTIIESSA
-220 DNNVDKNIGKI
+220 
-231 TDKKTDKNII
+231 
-241 KGNKHYIPLFISIVA
+241 KGNKHNILLYISIIV
-256 LVMLMACLFS
+256 LVILMACLFS
-266 TLDSAVTLIHSEG
+266 TLDSAVTLVHSDG

-304 NNRKYTGIIMY
+304 SNRKYTGIIMY
-315 CIMILSTMCIV
+315 CIMILSTLCIV

-331 KPFTAVLI
+331 KPFVAVLI

-358 LSWYVRIPELWAG
+358 LSQYVRIPELWAG

-376 NNITAAVIAGF
+376 NNITAAVIASF

-397 LLKII
+397 LLKIV

-410 VSIISVVYT
+410 VSIMSVIYT

-424 FIQQFTMRTDE
+424 FIQQFTQHTDE
-435 AANEHDKLQILAEKY
+435 VTNEQDQLHKLTTQY
-450 SFTEREN
+450 SFTEREG
-457 EVFNYLVTTEDN
+457 EVFSYLVTTEDN

-482 TIERYISAI
+482 TLERYISAI
-491 YEKTGI
+491 YEKTGV

-503 VNLYNK
+503 INLFNKCV

>member
-1 MNSPQQNTVKCGGIK
+1 MNSPQKDTIKAGGIK
-16 TLTSLPHIYAIV
+16 TITSIPHIYAII

-34 FIFLS
+34 FVFLS
-39 IEYMFVNE
+39 VEYMFVSRI
-47 LSLLV
+47 SLLV
-52 SEQKATLSQNYVLG
+52 SQQKATLSQNYVLG
-66 VSTAGFLLYPLLKHF
+66 VSTAGFLLYPLFKHF
-81 LSRRLQNI
+81 LNNRLYKL
-89 LMILAGL
+89 LMIITGL
-96 LSVFLTILITCS
+96 LAVFLTISADCS
-108 KSFEYIFHGGIILFI
+108 KSFEYIFGVGIILFI

-128 GSNVYYVSAC
+128 GSNAYYVSAC
-138 MIKNRHLA
+138 MIRNRHLA
-146 KTVGISYFFG
+146 KTAGISYFLG

-166 IHIKIIQLVIL
+166 IHIRTIQLVIL
-177 SASMMMLFI
+177 SVSMLLLFS
-186 LLIWNEHIFNRY
+186 LLIENERILSRY
-198 SWYNTSKD
+198 S
-206 TTDNIIEKNTGNNV
+206 TDKYAAKTIIESSA
-220 DNNVDKNIGKI
+220 
-231 TDKKTDKNII
+231 
-241 KGNKHYIPLFISIVA
+241 KGNKHNLLLYISIIV
-256 LVMLMACLFS
+256 LVILMACLFS
-266 TLDSAVTLIHSEG
+266 TLDSAVTLIHSDG

-304 NNRKYTGIIMY
+304 SNRKYTGIIMY
-315 CIMILSTMCIV
+315 CIMILSTLCIV

-331 KPFTAVLI
+331 KPFVAVLI

-358 LSWYVRIPELWAG
+358 LSQYVRIPELWAG

-376 NNITAAVIAGF
+376 NNITAAVIASF

-410 VSIISVVYT
+410 VSIMSVIYT

-424 FIQQFTMRTDE
+424 FIQQFTQHTDE
-435 AANEHDKLQILAEKY
+435 VTNEQEQLHKLTTQY
-450 SFTEREN
+450 SFTEREG
-457 EVFNYLVTTEDN
+457 EVFSYLVTTEDN

-482 TIERYISAI
+482 TLERYISAI
-491 YEKTGI
+491 YEKTGV

-503 VNLYNK
+503 INLFNKCV

>member
-1 MNSPQQNTVKCGGIK
+1 MNSPQKETIK
-16 TLTSLPHIYAIV
+16 AGSTKTITSLPHIYAII

-34 FIFLS
+34 FVFLS
-39 IEYMFVNE
+39 VEYMFVSRI
-47 LSLLV
+47 SLLV
-52 SEQKATLSQNYVLG
+52 SQQRATLSQNYVLG
-66 VSTAGFLLYPLLKHF
+66 VSTAGFLLYPLFKHF
-81 LSRRLQNI
+81 LNNRLYKL
-89 LMILAGL
+89 LMIITGL
-96 LSVFLTILITCS
+96 LSVFLTISTS
-108 KSFEYIFHGGIILFI
+108 YGKSFEYIFSGGIILFI

-128 GSNVYYVSAC
+128 GSNAYYVSAC
-138 MIKNRHLA
+138 MIRNRHLA
-146 KTVGISYFFG
+146 KTAGISYFLG

-166 IHIKIIQLVIL
+166 IHIRTIQLVIL
-177 SASMMMLFI
+177 SVSMLLLFI
-186 LLIWNEHIFNRY
+186 LLIENERILSRY
-198 SWYNTSKD
+198 S
-206 TTDNIIEKNTGNNV
+206 TDKYAAKTIIESSA
-220 DNNVDKNIGKI
+220 
-231 TDKKTDKNII
+231 
-241 KGNKHYIPLFISIVA
+241 KGNKHNLLLYISIIV
-256 LVMLMACLFS
+256 LVILMACLFS
-266 TLDSAVTLIHSEG
+266 TLDSAVTLIHSDG

-304 NNRKYTGIIMY
+304 SNRKYTGIIMY
-315 CIMILSTMCIV
+315 CIMILSTLCIV

-331 KPFTAVLI
+331 KPFVAVLI

-358 LSWYVRIPELWAG
+358 LSQYARIPELWAG

-376 NNITAAVIAGF
+376 NNVTAAVIASF

-410 VSIISVVYT
+410 VSIMSVIYT

-424 FIQQFTMRTDE
+424 FIQQFTQHTDE
-435 AANEHDKLQILAEKY
+435 VTNEQEQLHKLTTQY
-450 SFTEREN
+450 SFTEREG
-457 EVFNYLVTTEDN
+457 EVFSYLVTTEDN

-482 TIERYISAI
+482 TLERYISAI
-491 YEKTGI
+491 YEKTGV

-503 VNLYNK
+503 INLFNKCM

>member
-1 MNSPQQNTVKCGGIK
+1 MNSPQKDTVKDGGIK

-34 FIFLS
+34 FVFLS
-39 IEYMFVNE
+39 VEYMFVNE

-81 LSRRLQNI
+81 LSRRLQHI

-96 LSVFLTILITCS
+96 LSVFLTIFITFS

-138 MIKNRHLA
+138 MIEKRHLA

-166 IHIKIIQLVIL
+166 IHIKTIQLIIL
-177 SASMMMLFI
+177 SASMLMLFI

-206 TTDNIIEKNTGNNV
+206 TTDNIIEKNT

-231 TDKKTDKNII
+231 TDKNII

-266 TLDSAVTLIHSEG
+266 TLDSAVTLIHSDG
-279 IADIGQGAR
+279 SIDIGQGAR
-288 ILLAFSGL
+288 ILLPLSGL
-296 AAGFIFDI
+296 A
-304 NNRKYTGIIMY
+304 
-315 CIMILSTMCIV
+315 
-326 LLEFS
+326 
-331 KPFTAVLI
+331 
-339 VFYLSAGFFAVFFT
+339 
-353 SEFME
+353 
-358 LSWYVRIPELWAG
+358 
-371 MGRAV
+371 
-376 NNITAAVIAGF
+376 AGF

-410 VSIISVVYT
+410 VSIMSVIYT
-419 FEKYY
+419 FEKYH
-424 FIQQFTMRTDE
+424 FIQQFTKSTDE
-435 AANEHDKLQILAEKY
+435 VTNEQDHCSTYLITKQQLAGN
-450 SFTEREN
+450 STGSS
-457 EVFNYLVTTEDN
+457 EDA
-469 IQTISEHMHVSRR
+469 
-482 TIERYISAI
+482 SADAS
-491 YEKTGI
+491 TDT
-497 KSRVGL
+497 
-503 VNLYNK
+503 

>member
-1 MNSPQQNTVKCGGIK
+1 MNSPQKDTIKAGGIK
-16 TLTSLPHIYAIV
+16 TITSIPHIYAII

-34 FIFLS
+34 FVFLS
-39 IEYMFVNE
+39 VEYMFVSRI
-47 LSLLV
+47 SLLV
-52 SEQKATLSQNYVLG
+52 SQQRATLSQNYVLG
-66 VSTAGFLLYPLLKHF
+66 VSTAGFLLYPLFKHF
-81 LSRRLQNI
+81 LNNRLYKL
-89 LMILAGL
+89 LMIITGL
-96 LSVFLTILITCS
+96 LSVFLTISTS
-108 KSFEYIFHGGIILFI
+108 YGKSFEYIFSGGIILFI

-128 GSNVYYVSAC
+128 GSNAYYVSAC
-138 MIKNRHLA
+138 MIRNRHLA
-146 KTVGISYFFG
+146 KTAGISYFLG

-166 IHIKIIQLVIL
+166 IHIRTIQLVIL
-177 SASMMMLFI
+177 SVSMLLPFI
-186 LLIWNEHIFNRY
+186 LLIENERILSRY
-198 SWYNTSKD
+198 S
-206 TTDNIIEKNTGNNV
+206 TDKYAAKTIIESSA
-220 DNNVDKNIGKI
+220 
-231 TDKKTDKNII
+231 
-241 KGNKHYIPLFISIVA
+241 KGNKHNLLLYISIIV
-256 LVMLMACLFS
+256 LVILMACLFS
-266 TLDSAVTLIHSEG
+266 TLDSAVTLIHSDG

-304 NNRKYTGIIMY
+304 SNRKYTGIIMY
-315 CIMILSTMCIV
+315 CIMILSTLCIV

-331 KPFTAVLI
+331 KPFVAVLI

-358 LSWYVRIPELWAG
+358 LSQYARIPELWAG

-376 NNITAAVIAGF
+376 NNVTAAVIASF

-410 VSIISVVYT
+410 VSIMSVIYT

-424 FIQQFTMRTDE
+424 FIQQFTQHTDE
-435 AANEHDKLQILAEKY
+435 VTNEQDQLHKLTTQY
-450 SFTEREN
+450 SFTEREG
-457 EVFNYLVTTEDN
+457 EVFSYLVTTEDN

-482 TIERYISAI
+482 TLERYISAI
-491 YEKTGI
+491 YEKTGV

-503 VNLYNK
+503 INLFNKCM

>member
-1 MNSPQQNTVKCGGIK
+1 MNSPQKETIK
-16 TLTSLPHIYAIV
+16 AGSTKTITSLPHIYAII

-34 FIFLS
+34 FVFLS
-39 IEYMFVNE
+39 VEYMFVSRI
-47 LSLLV
+47 SLLV
-52 SEQKATLSQNYVLG
+52 SQQRATLSQNYVLG
-66 VSTAGFLLYPLLKHF
+66 VSTAGFLLYPLFKHF
-81 LSRRLQNI
+81 LNNRLYKL
-89 LMILAGL
+89 LMIITGL
-96 LSVFLTILITCS
+96 LAVFLTITTNCS
-108 KSFEYIFHGGIILFI
+108 KSFEYIFSAGIILFI

-138 MIKNRHLA
+138 MIRNRHLA
-146 KTVGISYFFG
+146 KTAGISYFLG

-166 IHIKIIQLVIL
+166 IHIRTIQLVIL
-177 SASMMMLFI
+177 SVSMLMLFI
-186 LLIWNEHIFNRY
+186 LLIENERILSRY
-198 SWYNTSKD
+198 S
-206 TTDNIIEKNTGNNV
+206 TDKYTAKTIIESSA
-220 DNNVDKNIGKI
+220 
-231 TDKKTDKNII
+231 
-241 KGNKHYIPLFISIVA
+241 KGNKHNILLYISIIV
-256 LVMLMACLFS
+256 LVILMACLFS
-266 TLDSAVTLIHSEG
+266 TLDSAVTLVHSDG

-304 NNRKYTGIIMY
+304 SNRKYTGIIMY
-315 CIMILSTMCIV
+315 CIMILSTLCIV

-331 KPFTAVLI
+331 KPFVAVLI

-358 LSWYVRIPELWAG
+358 LSQYVRIPELWAG

-376 NNITAAVIAGF
+376 NNITAAVIASF

-397 LLKII
+397 LLKIV

-410 VSIISVVYT
+410 VSIVSVIYT

-424 FIQQFTMRTDE
+424 FIQQFTQHTDE
-435 AANEHDKLQILAEKY
+435 VTNEQDQLHKLTTQY
-450 SFTEREN
+450 SFTEREG
-457 EVFNYLVTTEDN
+457 EVFSYLVTTEDN

-482 TIERYISAI
+482 TLERYISAI
-491 YEKTGI
+491 YEKTGV

-503 VNLYNK
+503 IICLINVCD

>member
-1 MNSPQQNTVKCGGIK
+1 MNSPQKETIKAGGIK
-16 TLTSLPHIYAIV
+16 TITSLPYIYAIV

-34 FIFLS
+34 FVFLS
-39 IEYMFVNE
+39 VEYMFVSR

-52 SEQKATLSQNYVLG
+52 SQQRATLSQNYVLG
-66 VSTAGFLLYPLLKHF
+66 VSTAGFLLYPLFKHF
-81 LSRRLQNI
+81 LNNRLYKL
-89 LMILAGL
+89 LMIITGL
-96 LSVFLTILITCS
+96 LSVFLTISTS
-108 KSFEYIFHGGIILFI
+108 YGKSFEYIFSGGIILFI

-128 GSNVYYVSAC
+128 GGNVYYVSAC
-138 MIKNRHLA
+138 MIRNRHLA
-146 KTVGISYFFG
+146 KTAGISYFLG

-166 IHIKIIQLVIL
+166 IHIRTIQLVIL
-177 SASMMMLFI
+177 SVSMLMLFI
-186 LLIWNEHIFNRY
+186 LLIENERILSRY
-198 SWYNTSKD
+198 S
-206 TTDNIIEKNTGNNV
+206 TDKYAAKTIIESSV
-220 DNNVDKNIGKI
+220 
-231 TDKKTDKNII
+231 
-241 KGNKHYIPLFISIVA
+241 KGNKHNFLLYISIIV
-256 LVMLMACLFS
+256 LVILMACLFS
-266 TLDSAVTLIHSEG
+266 TLDSAVTLVHSDG

-304 NNRKYTGIIMY
+304 SNRKYTGIIMY
-315 CIMILSTMCIV
+315 CIMILSTLCIV

-331 KPFTAVLI
+331 KPFVAVLI

-358 LSWYVRIPELWAG
+358 LSQYVRIPELWAG

-376 NNITAAVIAGF
+376 NNITAAVIASF

-397 LLKII
+397 LLKIV

-410 VSIISVVYT
+410 VSIMSVIYT

-424 FIQQFTMRTDE
+424 FIQQFTHHTDE
-435 AANEHDKLQILAEKY
+435 VTNEQDKLHKLTTQY
-450 SFTEREN
+450 SFTEREG
-457 EVFNYLVTTEDN
+457 EVFSYLVTTEDN

-482 TIERYISAI
+482 TLERYISAI
-491 YEKTGI
+491 YGKTGV

-503 VNLYNK
+503 INLFNKCD

>member
-1 MNSPQQNTVKCGGIK
+1 MNSPQKETIKAGGIK
-16 TLTSLPHIYAIV
+16 TITSLPYIYAIV

-34 FIFLS
+34 FVFLS
-39 IEYMFVNE
+39 VEYMFVSR

-52 SEQKATLSQNYVLG
+52 SQQRATLSQNYVLG
-66 VSTAGFLLYPLLKHF
+66 VSTAGFLLYPLFKHF
-81 LSRRLQNI
+81 LNNRLYKL
-89 LMILAGL
+89 LMIITGL
-96 LSVFLTILITCS
+96 LSVFLTISTS
-108 KSFEYIFHGGIILFI
+108 YGKSFEYIFSGGIILFI

-128 GSNVYYVSAC
+128 GGNVYYVSAC
-138 MIKNRHLA
+138 MIRNRHLA
-146 KTVGISYFFG
+146 KTAGISYFVG

-166 IHIKIIQLVIL
+166 IHIRTIQLVIL
-177 SASMMMLFI
+177 SVSMLLLFI
-186 LLIWNEHIFNRY
+186 LLIENERILSCY
-198 SWYNTSKD
+198 S
-206 TTDNIIEKNTGNNV
+206 TDKYVAKTIIESSA
-220 DNNVDKNIGKI
+220 
-231 TDKKTDKNII
+231 
-241 KGNKHYIPLFISIVA
+241 KGNKHNILLYISIIV
-256 LVMLMACLFS
+256 LVILMACLFS
-266 TLDSAVTLIHSEG
+266 TLDSAVTLVHSDG

-304 NNRKYTGIIMY
+304 SNRKYTGIIMY
-315 CIMILSTMCIV
+315 CIMILSTLCIV

-331 KPFTAVLI
+331 KPFVAVLI

-358 LSWYVRIPELWAG
+358 LSQYVRIPELWAG

-376 NNITAAVIAGF
+376 NNITAAVIASF

-397 LLKII
+397 LLKIV

-410 VSIISVVYT
+410 VSIMSVIYT

-424 FIQQFTMRTDE
+424 FIQQFTHHTDE
-435 AANEHDKLQILAEKY
+435 VTNEQDKLHKLTTQY
-450 SFTEREN
+450 SFTEREG
-457 EVFNYLVTTEDN
+457 EVFSYLVTTEDN

-482 TIERYISAI
+482 TLERYISAI
-491 YEKTGI
+491 YGKTGV

-503 VNLYNK
+503 INLFNKCD

>member
-1 MNSPQQNTVKCGGIK
+1 MNSPQKETIKAGGIK
-16 TLTSLPHIYAIV
+16 TITSLPYIYAIV

-34 FIFLS
+34 FVFLS
-39 IEYMFVNE
+39 VEYMFVSR

-52 SEQKATLSQNYVLG
+52 SQQRATLSQNYVLG
-66 VSTAGFLLYPLLKHF
+66 VSTAGFLLYPLFKHF
-81 LSRRLQNI
+81 LNNRLYKL
-89 LMILAGL
+89 LMIITGL
-96 LSVFLTILITCS
+96 LSVFLTISTS
-108 KSFEYIFHGGIILFI
+108 YGKSFEYIFGAGIILFI

-128 GSNVYYVSAC
+128 GGNVYYVSAC
-138 MIKNRHLA
+138 MIRNRHLA
-146 KTVGISYFFG
+146 KTAGISYFLG

-166 IHIKIIQLVIL
+166 IHIRTIQLVIL
-177 SASMMMLFI
+177 SVSMLMLFI
-186 LLIWNEHIFNRY
+186 LLIENERILCRY
-198 SWYNTSKD
+198 S
-206 TTDNIIEKNTGNNV
+206 TDKYAAKTIIESSV
-220 DNNVDKNIGKI
+220 
-231 TDKKTDKNII
+231 
-241 KGNKHYIPLFISIVA
+241 KGNKHNFLLYISIIV
-256 LVMLMACLFS
+256 LVILMACLFS
-266 TLDSAVTLIHSEG
+266 TLDSAVTLVHSDG

-304 NNRKYTGIIMY
+304 SNRKYTGIIMY
-315 CIMILSTMCIV
+315 CIMILSTLCIV

-331 KPFTAVLI
+331 KPFVAVLI

-358 LSWYVRIPELWAG
+358 LSQYVRIPELWAG

-376 NNITAAVIAGF
+376 NNITAAVIASF

-397 LLKII
+397 LLKIV

-410 VSIISVVYT
+410 VSIMSVIYT

-424 FIQQFTMRTDE
+424 FIQQFTQHTDKVT
-435 AANEHDKLQILAEKY
+435 NEQDQLHKLTTQY
-450 SFTEREN
+450 SFTEREG
-457 EVFNYLVTTEDN
+457 EVFSYLVTTEDN

-482 TIERYISAI
+482 TLERYISAI
-491 YEKTGI
+491 YEKTGV

-503 VNLYNK
+503 INLFNKCD

>member
-1 MNSPQQNTVKCGGIK
+1 MNSPQKDTVKDGGIK

-34 FIFLS
+34 FVFLS
-39 IEYMFVNE
+39 VEYMFVNE

-81 LSRRLQNI
+81 LSRRLQHI

-96 LSVFLTILITCS
+96 LSVFLTIFITCS

-138 MIKNRHLA
+138 MIEKRHLA

-166 IHIKIIQLVIL
+166 IHIKTIQLIIL
-177 SASMMMLFI
+177 SASMLMLFI
-186 LLIWNEHIFNRY
+186 LLIWNEHIFNLY

-206 TTDNIIEKNTGNNV
+206 TTDNIIEKNT

-266 TLDSAVTLIHSEG
+266 TLDSAVTLIHSDG
-279 IADIGQGAR
+279 SIDIGQGAR
-288 ILLAFSGL
+288 ILLPLSGL

-358 LSWYVRIPELWAG
+358 LSWYARIPELWAG

-424 FIQQFTMRTDE
+424 FIQQFTMYTDE
-435 AANEHDKLQILAEKY
+435 AANEHDKLHILAE
-450 SFTEREN
+450 N
-457 EVFNYLVTTEDN
+457 
-469 IQTISEHMHVSRR
+469 
-482 TIERYISAI
+482 
-491 YEKTGI
+491 
-497 KSRVGL
+497 
-503 VNLYNK
+503 